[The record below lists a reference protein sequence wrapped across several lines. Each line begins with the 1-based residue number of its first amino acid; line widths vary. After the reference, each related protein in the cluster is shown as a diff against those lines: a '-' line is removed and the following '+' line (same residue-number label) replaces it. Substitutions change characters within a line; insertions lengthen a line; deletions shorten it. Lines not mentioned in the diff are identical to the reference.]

1 MKYKD
6 IDLCDSLNSYE
17 WDEFH
22 VMRGADGY
30 LYTAEGRGCSC
41 YGFYDYFSEAESG
54 FEALDGVSGDP
65 VKCDSWVQVLNNI
78 KKWASEGYNHERD
91 SVALSLML
99 RIADTKPVAFD
110 RAAVVV
116 EQED

>member
-41 YGFYDYFSEAESG
+41 YGFYDYFSVTESG
-54 FEALDGVSGDP
+54 FKALESVSYDP

-78 KKWASEGYNHERD
+78 KKWASEGHERG
-91 SVALSLML
+91 SVALSLMS
-99 RIADTKPVAFD
+99 RIADLKPAAFD
-110 RAAVVV
+110 PSVVTV
-116 EQED
+116 VQED

>member
-41 YGFYDYFSEAESG
+41 YGFYDYLSEAESG
-54 FEALDGVSGDP
+54 FKALDSVSYDP

-78 KKWASEGYNHERD
+78 KKWAAEGYDNSRD
-91 SVALSLML
+91 GVAFALMS
-99 RIADTKPVAFD
+99 RIADLKPALFD
-110 RAAVVV
+110 PSVVTV
-116 EQED
+116 ERED